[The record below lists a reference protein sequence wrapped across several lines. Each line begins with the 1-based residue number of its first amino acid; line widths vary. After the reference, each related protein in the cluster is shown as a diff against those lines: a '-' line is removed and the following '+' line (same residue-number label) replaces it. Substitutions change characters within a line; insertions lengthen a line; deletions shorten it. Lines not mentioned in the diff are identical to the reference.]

1 MKLRKLTILALALS
15 LGLLPLRGATQHEHD
30 HTGHEQHSEVSE
42 EEHDH
47 ATPPHEPVHEG
58 HDDGHEHAHD
68 DGELVVELTPEA
80 VSLAEIKTAVVQHG
94 AIVRRIELPGEVGFN
109 EDRLAHIAPRF
120 AGIALQAMKRVGD
133 RVEAGE
139 AVAVVESNES
149 MNPYTI
155 ESPITGWVIQRHI
168 TPGEFVSEQRSI
180 YVIVDLSDVWVDL
193 AVYPKDAHRIR
204 EGQVARIRALGTDL
218 TTEGVIDYVTP
229 VMDVHT
235 RSLTARV
242 VLPNTDN
249 RWRPGFFV
257 QATVAAEAKDE
268 GLVVEKEAVQ
278 YLDEQT
284 VVFLVEGA
292 GHYRP
297 VGIIT
302 GASDQEHVRVLSGLQ
317 EGQKYVSKGAFELK
331 ARIVTGALGGHAGH
345 GH

>member
-1 MKLRKLTILALALS
+1 
-15 LGLLPLRGATQHEHD
+15 
-30 HTGHEQHSEVSE
+30 
-42 EEHDH
+42 
-47 ATPPHEPVHEG
+47 
-58 HDDGHEHAHD
+58 
-68 DGELVVELTPEA
+68 

-331 ARIVTGALGGHAGH
+331 AKIVTGALGGHAGH